1 LRNDPHPI
9 AWALVF
15 VSQIAL
21 NQRNGPLAARAADE
35 AAEISR
41 QHCFPQWLGLA
52 EMTSGWAACQAGD
65 TTRGLALL
73 QKGKRGWEATGAKF
87 STTRNATQIAE
98 AYILTGL
105 PEVALEHLATARGHG
120 VSFGELNTAAEV
132 CLVTAMAI
140 QASHG
145 PSSDVEAQLK
155 EALQIAR
162 CQHARLF
169 ELRAAVGL
177 ARLWRNQGRRADAL
191 RLLTPIHAWFT
202 EGFALPD
209 LVEAGTLLADLG

>member
-1 LRNDPHPI
+1 
-9 AWALVF
+9 
-15 VSQIAL
+15 
-21 NQRNGPLAARAADE
+21 
-35 AAEISR
+35 
-41 QHCFPQWLGLA
+41 
-52 EMTSGWAACQAGD
+52 MTSGWAACQAGD
-65 TTRGLALL
+65 TKRGLALL

-120 VSFGELNTAAEV
+120 VSFGELYTAAEV

-155 EALQIAR
+155 EALADRSLSAR
-162 CQHARLF
+162 SAIRAPGGSGSRPPLEPPGARG
-169 ELRAAVGL
+169 RGNPS
-177 ARLWRNQGRRADAL
+177 ARPTLYMVHRRTYTSRSGR
-191 RLLTPIHAWFT
+191 
-202 EGFALPD
+202 GQN
-209 LVEAGTLLADLG
+209 VAG